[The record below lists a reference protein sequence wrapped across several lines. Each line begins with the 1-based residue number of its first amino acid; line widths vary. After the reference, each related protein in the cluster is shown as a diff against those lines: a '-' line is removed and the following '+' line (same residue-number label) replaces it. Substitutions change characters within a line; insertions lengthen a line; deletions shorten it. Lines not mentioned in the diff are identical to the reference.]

1 MWKEAFLKNPKLTLA
16 LIPLIAGVVLLQSR
30 IDPLRRQPAIEPMKT
45 DILNGVPSGS
55 SRGQLPGEFILGA
68 FTGFRQVI
76 AGLLWVRSDSFFHQG
91 NYDAILP
98 LIRMITWLDPNW
110 MDVYATG
117 GWHMMYNFTD
127 TDQRSDRRYLVPG
140 LALLNEGIANN
151 PRVYDMYKEKGWNS
165 FDKVKDFTEAAVA
178 YRGALAHDP
187 KANTTQVMHAL
198 AHSLERAGDIDEAIA
213 TWGLARDTHLK
224 AAGASKDAFTDKQGA
239 QSAAKN
245 LSLLKIRK
253 AVRPTNMQQP
263 VDTQVSIKVKRLAP
277 RQIEISGTINIFGT
291 MGGSYFDAGTFGKDG
306 TEVLSIG
313 KGIIADGPR
322 DGARMEFRLEDAGY
336 KMVLPTNFDLQVD
349 PSVTIMQDQASIKGG
364 RRVRKGEPYT
374 ILGENQNIADQ
385 RLTDSG
391 VYGFTKA
398 QAATL
403 GGVPATQAIASG
415 AITALAKRMLVN
427 LSYPRGYGKPG
438 VYSEAEVNQL
448 FLKLRGDSLKLGDLT
463 KQNILIAQKD
473 LLLPGSFTRKVD
485 MTQDPQMY
493 GFAKEKYELI
503 LWFNPRTA
511 PDFVQDRLGWNG
523 EGITDKKYLVETT
536 EPYPWIEHK
545 DVPLKPV
552 RMIRVTIPLTKEQL
566 TAPGEAT
573 LFEG

>member
-1 MWKEAFLKNPKLTLA
+1 MWKEAFQKNPKLALA

-30 IDPLRRQPAIEPMKT
+30 IDPLRSQPAIEP
-45 DILNGVPSGS
+45 PSIKNVLTGTKG
-55 SRGQLPGEFILGA
+55 GQLPGEFILGA
-68 FTGFRQVI
+68 FSGFRQVI
-76 AGLLWVRSDSFFHQG
+76 AGLLWVRCDSFFHQG

-117 GWHMMYNFTD
+117 GWHLMYNFTD

-140 LALLNEGIANN
+140 LSLLNEGIANN
-151 PRVYDMYKEKGWNS
+151 PNVYDMYKEKGWNC
-165 FDKVKDFTEAAVA
+165 FDKVKDFSEAAIA
-178 YRGALAHDP
+178 YRGALANDP

-198 AHSLERAGDIDEAIA
+198 AHSLERSGDIDEAIA
-213 TWGLARDTHLK
+213 VWGQAREAHLK
-224 AAGASKDAFTDKQGA
+224 EAASSKDNSQTDSQGA
-239 QSAAKN
+239 QSAGKN

-253 AVRPTNMQQP
+253 AVRPANMQQP
-263 VDTQVSIKVKRLAP
+263 IDTQVRVKVKRLAS

-291 MGGSYFDAGTFGKDG
+291 LGNPYFDAGTFDKTG
-306 TEVLSIG
+306 TEIATIG
-313 KGIIADGPR
+313 KGVIADGPR
-322 DGARMEFRLEDAGY
+322 DGARMEFRLEDEGY
-336 KMVLPTNFDLQVD
+336 KMILPTNFDLQVD

-374 ILGENQNIADQ
+374 VLQKNQNMADQ
-385 RLTDSG
+385 RITDSG
-391 VYGFTKA
+391 VYGFSEA

-403 GGVPATQAIASG
+403 GGIPAAQAVASG

-427 LSYPRGYGKPG
+427 LSYPRAYGKPG
-438 VYSEAEVNQL
+438 VYSEAEVNQ
-448 FLKLRGDSLKLGDLT
+448 FFVQLRSDSLKLGDLG
-463 KQNILIAQKD
+463 KQNIFIAQKD
-473 LLLPGSFTRKVD
+473 LLVPGNFTRKID

-493 GFAKEKYELI
+493 GFVKDKYELV

-511 PDFVQDRLGWNG
+511 PDFVQDRMGWNG

-545 DVPLKPV
+545 GAALKPV
-552 RMIRVTIPLTKEQL
+552 RMIRVTIKLTKEQL
-566 TAPGEAT
+566 TAPGEAI

>member
-1 MWKEAFLKNPKLTLA
+1 MWKEAFRKNPKLALA

-30 IDPLRRQPAIEPMKT
+30 IDPLRRQRAIEP
-45 DILNGVPSGS
+45 PSIKNVLTGTQG
-55 SRGQLPGEFILGA
+55 GQLPGEFILGA

-151 PRVYDMYKEKGWNS
+151 PDVYDMYKEKGWNN
-165 FDKVKDFTEAAVA
+165 FDKVKDFTEAAAA
-178 YRGALAHDP
+178 YRGAMANDK
-187 KANTTQVMHAL
+187 KANATQVIHAL
-198 AHSLERAGDIDEAIA
+198 GHSLERSGEIDEAIA
-213 TWGLARDTHLK
+213 AWAQARDIHLK
-224 AAGASKDAFTDKQGA
+224 AATANKDGGSMDNQGA
-239 QSAAKN
+239 QSASKN

-253 AVRPTNMQQP
+253 AVRPANMQQP
-263 VDTQVSIKVKRLAP
+263 IDSQVSVKVKRLGS
-277 RQIEISGTINIFGT
+277 RSIEISGTCSIFGT
-291 MGGSYFDAGTFGKDG
+291 LGPHYFDAGTFDKTGADVQ
-306 TEVLSIG
+306 TIG

-374 ILGENQNIADQ
+374 VLAKNQNMGDQ
-385 RLTDSG
+385 RMTDAG
-391 VYGFTKA
+391 IYGFSEE
-398 QAATL
+398 QAKTL
-403 GGVPATQAIASG
+403 GGIPAAQAIASG
-415 AITALAKRMLVN
+415 ALTALAKRMLVN
-427 LSYPRGYGKPG
+427 VSYPRSYGKPG
-438 VYSEAEVNQL
+438 LYSEAEINQL
-448 FLKLRGDSLKLGDLT
+448 FVQLRGDSLKMGDLG
-463 KQNILIAQKD
+463 KQNVLIAQKD
-473 LLLPGSFTRKVD
+473 LLIPGSFSRKID

-493 GFAKEKYELI
+493 GFVKEKYELI

-511 PDFVQDRLGWNG
+511 PDFIQDRLGWNG
-523 EGITDKKYLVETT
+523 EGLTDKKYLVETK

-545 DVPLKPV
+545 DTALKPV

-566 TAPGEAT
+566 TAPGEAI
-573 LFEG
+573 LYEG